1 MDVED
6 EDLLVGIVAAGIA
19 IQELEHGID
28 MDVAAHAA
36 TLSRRTKQLRN
47 RVRPGFC
54 PVAFG
59 ANTRARSSVSPSH
72 RGPLSRTPL
81 WR

>member
-1 MDVED
+1 MLKMRSYSLES
-6 EDLLVGIVAAGIA
+6 LQQAS
-19 IQELEHGID
+19 QYKELEHGID

-36 TLSRRTKQLRN
+36 TLSRRTKPRAT
-47 RVRPGFC
+47 GFF

-81 WR
+81 

>member
-1 MDVED
+1 M
-6 EDLLVGIVAAGIA
+6 LKMRSYS
-19 IQELEHGID
+19 LESLQRASQYKSWR
-28 MDVAAHAA
+28 DVAAHAA
-36 TLSRRTKQLRN
+36 TLSRRTKPRAT
-47 RVRPGFC
+47 GFF